1 MTFPISSRH
10 WWTIDRHCPASFNIY
25 GYERGSVFPLFLSVC
40 RNTKPFYVDML
51 LCRDHYYLVRN
62 LSALVSPQMKVNRRK
77 SFICPSCLSSH
88 VSERK
93 YQIHL
98 GLCHNDCTMYQLP
111 NSELNSF
118 NNMVTALF
126 VIYSDLET
134 FIREEETVWKG
145 KLLSRWQHVPISV
158 AALTVCHHH
167 VELGSKPFIYM
178 GLDCLDVLLQHLD
191 DEVFH
196 LKKIYDHCYVPCH
209 WTHAQKEAHEAAE
222 KCFMCTRKF
231 ANNRHLLKVRDHC
244 HISGRYRFALCLQC
258 NLTRAKH
265 PFEVVVLFHGLSN
278 YDLHFLVCKL
288 ASRPMQNTNVIPRNS
303 ERYLAFTYGCLH
315 FKDSYQFLSCS
326 LATLVQNLHTKGEC
340 HFCNLQHFIRDPLE
354 HKLMTSK
361 GVFPYSYMTR
371 PSVLLRKFEKC
382 SNV

>member
-1 MTFPISSRH
+1 M
-10 WWTIDRHCPASFNIY
+10 
-25 GYERGSVFPLFLSVC
+25 C
-40 RNTKPFYVDML
+40 RNTKPFHVDML

-88 VSERK
+88 VSECK

-111 NSELNSF
+111 NSVHPYLEFNSF
-118 NNMVTALF
+118 NNMVTAPF

-134 FIREEETVWKG
+134 FIREEETVQKG
-145 KLLSRWQHVPISV
+145 KLLFRWQHVLISV
-158 AALTVCHHH
+158 AALTVCHDH

-191 DEVFH
+191 DEVFR
-196 LKKIYDHCYVPCH
+196 LKQIHDHCYIPCH

-231 ANNRHLLKVRDHC
+231 ADNRHLLKVRDYC
-244 HISGRYRFALCLQC
+244 HISGCYHFALCLQC
-258 NLTRAKH
+258 NLTRAKC

-278 YDLHFLVCKL
+278 YDSHFLVRKL
-288 ASRPMQNTNVIPRNS
+288 ASRPV
-303 ERYLAFTYGCLH
+303 
-315 FKDSYQFLSCS
+315 
-326 LATLVQNLHTKGEC
+326 
-340 HFCNLQHFIRDPLE
+340 
-354 HKLMTSK
+354 
-361 GVFPYSYMTR
+361 
-371 PSVLLRKFEKC
+371 
-382 SNV
+382 